1 MSTKA
6 SATVKAVLRDGD
18 QTAIVLVL
26 GDKNTA
32 SFEKDERV
40 YIEMTRTTNGD
51 KVDFYPAP
59 PMPKQAEKEDE
70 EELKPVETPAE
81 IVEKPLEVVVETPV
95 IDAPVDNPVIAT
107 SQPVDAES
115 QPVPQPE
122 ENQAPQ
128 PEPQQ

>member
-32 SFEKDERV
+32 SLEKDERV
-40 YIEMTRTTNGD
+40 YIELTRTTNGD

-59 PMPKQAEKEDE
+59 PLPKQVEKE

-95 IDAPVDNPVIAT
+95 VETPVENLIAPE
-107 SQPVDAES
+107 QPVDTGS
-115 QPVPQPE
+115 QPAPEETPAPQTEPQPE
-122 ENQAPQ
+122 Q
-128 PEPQQ
+128 